1 MLFKQVIYL
10 NSIESKAL
18 IDLRVAV
25 SFIILREIKWYKI
38 KMQKKKQ
45 LYELIT
51 IDRLAI
57 SSREVNQETKLVKI
71 TLSIYKK
78 VIILDIIK
86 ITRNKIVLGK
96 D

>member
-1 MLFKQVIYL
+1 
-10 NSIESKAL
+10 
-18 IDLRVAV
+18 
-25 SFIILREIKWYKI
+25 
-38 KMQKKKQ
+38 MQKKKQ

-57 SSREVNQETKLVKI
+57 SLEEVNQETKLVKI
-71 TLSIYKK
+71 ILGMHKK

-86 ITRNKIVLGK
+86 MTKNKIVLGK